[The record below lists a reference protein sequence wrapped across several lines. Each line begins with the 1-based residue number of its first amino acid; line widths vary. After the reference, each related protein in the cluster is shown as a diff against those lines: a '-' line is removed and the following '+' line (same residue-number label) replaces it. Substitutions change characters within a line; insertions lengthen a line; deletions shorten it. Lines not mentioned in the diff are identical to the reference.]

1 MNISQTEINNVDD
14 YQEIILLLKDAGF
27 IEDNQ

>member
-1 MNISQTEINNVDD
+1 MNISQTEINNVDN

>member
-1 MNISQTEINNVDD
+1 MDISQTEINNVDD

-27 IEDNQ
+27 IEDSQ